1 MPYLSKHCLIY
12 FCVLS
17 YLLFS
22 FSDAVWAGAQT
33 GVLPQ
38 TGLPQDLNLDLRD
51 LNRFQKSLD
60 ADIQTLLPSL
70 DPKSW
75 GLTGPAWD
83 LIGMGR
89 GIARY
94 FVKELVFNLRLAGEL
109 LLLALALAILQNI
122 RHAFEAE
129 TVNRL
134 AFGVCFMVVIGL
146 VFNSFR
152 VTLAIARDSLTE
164 MNNFMYAIL
173 PLLFSLTVAGGG
185 VTTTT
190 IVHPV
195 LMASIHVISGL
206 VANIIFPLIIFA
218 GVLGLVNYLVEGF
231 PVSKLASLF
240 KSAALGLLGVLM
252 AVFIGI
258 TTVKGFAGSIADTT
272 ALRTAKYFSN
282 TFLPVVG
289 GVFSD
294 TMEMA
299 VGCSRVLKCGLGI
312 YGLGLIVL
320 ITVFPLIKILT
331 IALVYHVAG
340 AVAQPLG
347 EQRLADALQGIGGT
361 FLNMFGAV
369 AIVGLMFFIAVA
381 ILVGLTNFGIR

>member
-1 MPYLSKHCLIY
+1 MAIHCKIVLV
-12 FCVLS
+12 FLCVLS
-17 YLLFS
+17 GLVPFT
-22 FSDAVWAGAQT
+22 AAAWGADQNNT
-33 GVLPQ
+33 LPR
-38 TGLPQDLNLDLRD
+38 DLNLDLRD
-51 LNRFQKSLD
+51 LNRFQESLD
-60 ADIQTLLPSL
+60 ADIQNLLPTL

-83 LIGMGR
+83 FMGIGR
-89 GIARY
+89 GVLR
-94 FVKELVFNLRLAGEL
+94 FFLRELVFNLRLAGEL

-122 RHAFEAE
+122 RHAFAAE
-129 TVNRL
+129 TVNKL
-134 AFGVCFMVVIGL
+134 AFAVCFMVVIGL

-152 VTLAIARDSLTE
+152 VTLSIARDSLSE

-195 LMASIHVISGL
+195 LTASVNIISGL
-206 VANIIFPLIIFA
+206 VANLIFPLIIFA

-231 PVSKLASLF
+231 PVNKMADLF

-258 TTVKGFAGSIADTT
+258 TTVKGFAGSVADTT

-299 VGCSRVLKCGLGI
+299 VGCSRVLKCGIGI

-320 ITVFPLIKILT
+320 ITVFPLLKILT

-340 AVAQPLG
+340 AIAQPLG
-347 EQRLADALQGIGGT
+347 EQRLADALQGVGGA

-369 AIVGLMFFIAVA
+369 AVVGLMFFVVLA
-381 ILVGLTNFGIR
+381 ILVGLTNFGFR